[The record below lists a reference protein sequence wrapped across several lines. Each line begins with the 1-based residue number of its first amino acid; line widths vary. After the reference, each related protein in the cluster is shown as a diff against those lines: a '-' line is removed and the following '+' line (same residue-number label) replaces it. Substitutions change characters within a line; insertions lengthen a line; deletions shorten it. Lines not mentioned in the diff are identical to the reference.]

1 MNDLVN
7 KKGLNSQLDTVIGE
21 LNRIHDPLDKI
32 DRIADFVKEILIA
45 HGTNEVV
52 LATPN
57 PNPETP
63 EEFEEYI
70 KDDYSS
76 LDELYDD
83 VKSGNKRFWSEPYW
97 IYDNEVGS
105 IVRNI
110 YFYNRTLWTVITIV
124 RLGIIKDKLMVT
136 LQLEKAETEN
146 PDWVE
151 VFNLE
156 NEADWIK
163 PGNLYSVED
172 WIDIAKLLLTC
183 DDIWKFNTMYPG
195 LKKMNA

>member
-1 MNDLVN
+1 MNDSVDKN
-7 KKGLNSQLDTVIGE
+7 SLNSKFDTVIGE
-21 LNRIHDPLDKI
+21 LKSIHDPLDKI

-57 PNPETP
+57 PDPDTP
-63 EEFEEYI
+63 EEFEECI

-76 LDELYDD
+76 LDELYEDL
-83 VKSGNKRFWSEPYW
+83 KSGNKIIWSQPYW

-105 IVRNI
+105 IERNI
-110 YFYNRTLWTVITIV
+110 YFYNRSLWTAITIV

-136 LQLEKAETEN
+136 LQLGKAENEEDST
-146 PDWVE
+146 D
-151 VFNLE
+151 FDNLE
-156 NEADWIK
+156 NETDWIK

-172 WIDIAKLLLTC
+172 WLDLAKLLLTC
-183 DDIWKFNTMYPG
+183 DDIWRFNKMYPG
-195 LKKMNA
+195 LRKMNG